1 MNNPSTK
8 RSIKHYLILP
18 SYQLRLIL
26 FLAAIIL
33 LGCLLNATGLY
44 LIISRN
50 LQQNF
55 SIVQTEQIWEIIRP
69 AVVVSNICCFVI
81 IMVFLVILSVL
92 ISHKIVGPMLKV
104 TGHINKMNSGV
115 LPKNELKLRD
125 GDEGQVLC
133 DAVNKLQGNIG
144 EQVKRLKAISESLK
158 DGSVDTQ
165 KASAELDEIIDNVKA
180 EE

>member
-1 MNNPSTK
+1 MSSSSTK

-55 SIVQTEQIWEIIRP
+55 SVVQTEQIWEIIRP

-81 IMVFLVILSVL
+81 IMVFLIILSVL

-115 LPKNELKLRD
+115 LPKNELKLRE

-133 DAVNKLQGNIG
+133 DAVNKLQGNIS
-144 EQVKRLKAISESLK
+144 EQVKRLKNISESLK
-158 DGSVDTQ
+158 ENTENAQ
-165 KASAELDEIIDNVKA
+165 RASADLDEIIESIKT

>member
-1 MNNPSTK
+1 
-8 RSIKHYLILP
+8 
-18 SYQLRLIL
+18 
-26 FLAAIIL
+26 
-33 LGCLLNATGLY
+33 
-44 LIISRN
+44 
-50 LQQNF
+50 
-55 SIVQTEQIWEIIRP
+55 
-69 AVVVSNICCFVI
+69 
-81 IMVFLVILSVL
+81 
-92 ISHKIVGPMLKV
+92 MLKV

-133 DAVNKLQGNIG
+133 DAVNKLQGNIS